1 MIRRPPRSTRTDT
14 LFPYTT
20 LFRSGDQDVSLARQL
35 PGGGHG
41 VQRGRLQGRVVVLG
55 DDQRRHQITLA
66 SLRSLS
72 TSSATEATFTPAL
85 RAGGSFT
92 ATMVSRGL
100 TSTPRSAGVRVSIGF
115 FFALV
120 RKSTRLNS

>member
-1 MIRRPPRSTRTDT
+1 MRISDW
-14 LFPYTT
+14 
-20 LFRSGDQDVSLARQL
+20 SSDVCSSD
-35 PGGGHG
+35 
-41 VQRGRLQGRVVVLG
+41 LQGRVVVLG

-92 ATMVSRGL
+92 ATLVSRGV
-100 TSTPRSAGVRVSIGF
+100 TPTPRSSGVRVSIGF
-115 FFALV
+115 FLHFMMLGRETSRGWFGSRSD
-120 RKSTRLNS
+120 RKSVV

>member
-1 MIRRPPRSTRTDT
+1 MMGRPQRSTRTDT
-14 LFPYTT
+14 LCPYTARV
-20 LFRSGDQDVSLARQL
+20 RSDEEVSRARQL
-35 PGGGHG
+35 RGSGHG
-41 VQRGRLQGRVVVLG
+41 VQSGRLQGRGVVLG

-100 TSTPRSAGVRVSIGF
+100 TD
-115 FFALV
+115 
-120 RKSTRLNS
+120 RKSVV